1 MRKVCPS
8 AVVAPISCTSRVATL
23 LGVVELGRALAVVH
37 EHHVDV
43 GRVRELTAAEA
54 SHADDGKG

>member
-8 AVVAPISCTSRVATL
+8 AVVAPISCTRRVATCSASSKSA
-23 LGVVELGRALAVVH
+23 ALVAVVH

-43 GRVRELTAAEA
+43 GRVRELAAAEA